1 LCAIF
6 LKPHEEHGEKKST
19 FVNRFHTAFNTHYD
33 NIVKKYKK
41 HVLFFI
47 QKKWLSAGIVTAS
60 VVLLI
65 VFMNITPTG
74 MVPNEDTG
82 TIMGVVTLP
91 PGTSQERAMEVLNRV
106 DSLVAADPAVES
118 RTVISGFSFI
128 GGQGPSYG
136 SLIIKLKNW
145 EERSTMQNS
154 TIVYATLFM
163 RAQKI
168 IKEAQ
173 VLFFA
178 PPMIPGYSASSDIEL
193 NMQDKTGGDLNHF
206 FEVVNNYTAAL
217 EARPEINSAK
227 TSFNPNFPQYMLD
240 IDAAA
245 CKKAGIRQNQTR
257 PRTLSLWQA
266 SRCAMAMKWPLLLS
280 LYLSRKYMDQ
290 TSSAVSTFILP

>member
-1 LCAIF
+1 
-6 LKPHEEHGEKKST
+6 
-19 FVNRFHTAFNTHYD
+19 
-33 NIVKKYKK
+33 
-41 HVLFFI
+41 
-47 QKKWLSAGIVTAS
+47 
-60 VVLLI
+60 
-65 VFMNITPTG
+65 
-74 MVPNEDTG
+74 
-82 TIMGVVTLP
+82 
-91 PGTSQERAMEVLNRV
+91 MEVLTRV

-136 SLIIKLKNW
+136 SLIIKLKDW
-145 EERSTMQNS
+145 EDRSTMQNS
-154 TIVYATLFM
+154 TVVYATLFM

-206 FEVVNNYTAAL
+206 FEVVNQYTAAL

-245 CKKAGIRQNQTR
+245 CKK
-257 PRTLSLWQA
+257 QA
-266 SRCAMAMKWPLLLS
+266 SAQAP
-280 LYLSRKYMDQ
+280 
-290 TSSAVSTFILP
+290 SSAPCRDTSEVSTLPTSTVR

>member
-1 LCAIF
+1 DSIGRMMRPSLTLLFTIIAILGMIFGLFSFENHPILCMVMIVISILALAGMTTDKF
-6 LKPHEEHGEKKST
+6 KHS
-19 FVNRFHTAFNTHYD
+19 FNASYD
-33 NIVKKYKK
+33 NILGKYKK
-41 HVLFFI
+41 QVLRF
-47 QKKWLSAGIVTAS
+47 GIVVGS
-60 VVLLI
+60 IILLV

-154 TIVYATLFM
+154 TVIYATLFM

-168 IKEAQ
+168 IKE
-173 VLFFA
+173 
-178 PPMIPGYSASSDIEL
+178 
-193 NMQDKTGGDLNHF
+193 
-206 FEVVNNYTAAL
+206 
-217 EARPEINSAK
+217 
-227 TSFNPNFPQYMLD
+227 
-240 IDAAA
+240 
-245 CKKAGIRQNQTR
+245 
-257 PRTLSLWQA
+257 
-266 SRCAMAMKWPLLLS
+266 
-280 LYLSRKYMDQ
+280 
-290 TSSAVSTFILP
+290 